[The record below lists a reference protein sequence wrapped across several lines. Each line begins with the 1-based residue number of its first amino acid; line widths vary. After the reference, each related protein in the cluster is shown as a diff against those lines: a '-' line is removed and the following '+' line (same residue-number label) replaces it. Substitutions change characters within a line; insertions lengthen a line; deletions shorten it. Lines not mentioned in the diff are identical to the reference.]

1 LLILSLDYTTN
12 VVLGYCPDVVPA
24 SIPHH
29 QTSLIEWGLKAQNCK
44 SNLVLIR
51 QNLDERLKNQLP
63 RPSSDRFGDL
73 F

>member
-1 LLILSLDYTTN
+1 LLIFSLDYTTN
-12 VVLGYCPDVVPA
+12 VVLGYCPDLVPA

-29 QTSLIEWGLKAQNCK
+29 RTLLIEWALKAQNCK

-51 QNLDERLKNQLP
+51 QNLDDRLKNQLLCQL
-63 RPSSDRFGDL
+63 SDGFGDL

>member
-29 QTSLIEWGLKAQNCK
+29 QTSLIEWALKAQNCK

-51 QNLDERLKNQLP
+51 QNLDDRLKNQLLC
-63 RPSSDRFGDL
+63 RSSDRFGDL